1 MAGKSAAIHI
11 VCFITQQVEEL
22 CIHHGHD
29 EVEGIIC
36 IGNDH
41 KEGGFAVSD
50 GVQFHLVIGHQVTD
64 LGDIKRSQAGTAGNQ
79 Y

>member
-11 VCFITQQVEEL
+11 VRFITQQVEEL
-22 CIHHGHD
+22 SIHHSHD
-29 EVEGIIC
+29 EIEGVIC

-64 LGDIKRSQAGTAGNQ
+64 LGDIKRSQTGTAGNQ
-79 Y
+79 N